1 MMTLIGIGAMV
12 LLSAFLFLSSNTKP
26 VSKPT
31 SVKVKRVSKTKPKP
45 KQKPKSSKPAKPTP
59 KKQNVT
65 KATTTKVV
73 FDGSN
78 ADKSTHVQLGG
89 KLVELPSGKRN
100 KEKRRELRDQA
111 AKQFE
116 GGPQKPTKA
125 TREAVPE
132 PMMPYEVIH
141 IDSINKTF
149 VVA

>member
-26 VSKPT
+26 VRKPT

-100 KEKRRELRDQA
+100 KENRRELRDQA

-132 PMMPYEVIH
+132 PTMMYEVIH

-149 VVA
+149 IVA

>member
-26 VSKPT
+26 VRKPT
-31 SVKVKRVSKTKPKP
+31 SVKVKRVSKTKPKQKP
-45 KQKPKSSKPAKPTP
+45 KPKSSKPAKPTP
-59 KKQNVT
+59 KKQNAT
-65 KATTTKVV
+65 TATTTKVV

-89 KLVELPSGKRN
+89 ELVELPSGKTN

-149 VVA
+149 IVA